1 MDDFAAMQTK
11 AKQLVHIYKPAHD
24 SPMASAAILVHTED
38 NTATKSKSSQPKSN
52 QHQLAPINQP
62 QENPNT
68 GDGDYNGGQC
78 GRGHGHDRG
87 TRGRGSGGNSNNRY
101 DHQER
106 GAGHGKGQRD
116 FHYNKGRGQDNSYRG
131 RRRQWDG
138 NDSNNHDR
146 DNRDR
151 NSDGQGNS
159 NRGRKWDNNNRGQ
172 GHSYR
177 GRGRRWNPNQQY
189 HDPGYQQESQFP
201 NPNHYRPPRWD
212 INTDIQSHMANTHI
226 PSNNN
231 NINHKGQ
238 LHCNKLQIFVS
249 CAIVKAIMTINVNL
263 QAILWPTHKKPSI
276 KADHTAT
283 RILIMGTGHKAK
295 TITMTLMGNLFS
307 SGGSRCH

>member
-1 MDDFAAMQTK
+1 MRSWPWSRA
-11 AKQLVHIYKPAHD
+11 
-24 SPMASAAILVHTED
+24 
-38 NTATKSKSSQPKSN
+38 
-52 QHQLAPINQP
+52 
-62 QENPNT
+62 
-68 GDGDYNGGQC
+68 
-78 GRGHGHDRG
+78 R
-87 TRGRGSGGNSNNRY
+87 
-101 DHQER
+101 
-106 GAGHGKGQRD
+106 RD

-138 NDSNNHDR
+138 NDSNNRDR

-172 GHSYR
+172 GHR
-177 GRGRRWNPNQQY
+177 DHGRGRRWNPNQQY

-201 NPNHYRPPRWD
+201 NPNHYHPPPMGHQYRYP
-212 INTDIQSHMANTHI
+212 IPYGQYSY

-238 LHCNKLQIFVS
+238 LHRNKLQIFVS

-263 QAILWPTHKKPSI
+263 QVISWPTHKKPSI

-307 SGGSRCH
+307 SGGSRCR